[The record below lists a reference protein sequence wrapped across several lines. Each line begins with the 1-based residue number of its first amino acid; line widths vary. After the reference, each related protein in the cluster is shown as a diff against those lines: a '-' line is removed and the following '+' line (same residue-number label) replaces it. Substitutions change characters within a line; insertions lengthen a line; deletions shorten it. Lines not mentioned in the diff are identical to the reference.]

1 MNRNFNAILFVVLL
15 GFSTFINA
23 QGPVKTHT
31 HNNYQLQTAKASK
44 ARNFG
49 VINAVVTDTLALPF
63 FDDFSGVTPYPD
75 ARLWTNNFVYVN
87 NHFGKNPITQGVATF
102 DHLNELGL
110 PYGAFSKFFTS
121 SADSLSTQAINLLD
135 YQSGMNTLAYSIAD
149 SIYLS
154 FFMQSGGFGDAPD
167 QQDSIVLYFLDN
179 NNTWN
184 SVWRMMDNAAPTF
197 KQFFVGIKDA
207 KYLFKGFRFMF
218 INYVKNTGNMNHY
231 HLDYVQMKANR
242 TIQDTLIK
250 DVAFTGMPM
259 QLLNKYS
266 IMPYTHFLVNP
277 SAQLASERNVFF
289 RNNNASTAVVA
300 SLQAEAYDDF
310 NAQIDLV
317 PFAQRNLNINAS
329 GDTIVKYNSF
339 NISGLS
345 GDTPSVRCVYK
356 VVSPGNDETETNT
369 YSSLSDNN
377 TIERTQRFNHFYAYD
392 DGSAEVGFGLDYA
405 SLPNGPSYVALKY
418 TLAKSDTFR
427 GIDVMFN
434 RALEDVSNKPIS
446 LLLWQEIANG
456 NGKTNKILYRQVTV
470 PRYEPGINGFT
481 TYKFDSLIVLPAGD
495 FYIGWQQN
503 SKFILNVGW
512 DENQTNESAP
522 TPQVFYDLL
531 GAWEPLHPSFT
542 GALMMRPLIGK
553 EILKPVS
560 IENVVQANSFDAK
573 VYPNPSKHHFTIE
586 SEDLS
591 AVRIYDTQGKLILEN
606 PVFENKHA
614 FEIFT
619 KGLYICIL
627 TNQFQNQKTLKLI
640 IE

>member
-1 MNRNFNAILFVVLL
+1 MTKNLYIIFIVFLFS
-15 GFSTFINA
+15 STA
-23 QGPVKTHT
+23 VTYGQGPVKTF
-31 HNNYQLQTAKASK
+31 NNSNYQLQSQSAIA

-49 VINAVVTDTLALPF
+49 LINAIVTDTLALPF
-63 FDDFSGVTPYPD
+63 FDDFSGASPYPD
-75 ARLWTNNFVYVN
+75 SRLWTNDFVYVN

-102 DHLNELGL
+102 DHLNALGL

-135 YQSGMNTLAYSIAD
+135 YQLGVNTVAYTVAD

-167 QQDSIVLYFLDN
+167 LQDSMVLYFLDN
-179 NNTWN
+179 SNTWS
-184 SVWRMMDNAAPTF
+184 SVWRMKDNASPKF
-197 KQFFVGIKDA
+197 KQFFVGVNDA

-231 HLDYVQMKANR
+231 HLDYVQMKSNR
-242 TIQDTLIK
+242 TFQDTLIK
-250 DVAFTGMPM
+250 DVAFTNAPM

-266 IMPYTHFLVNP
+266 IMPYSHFLVNP
-277 SAQLASERNVFF
+277 TAQLATERKVFF

-300 SLQAEAYDDF
+300 SLQAEAYD
-310 NAQIDLV
+310 NANTQIDLV
-317 PFAQRNLNINAS
+317 PFSQRNLNIDPK
-329 GDTIVKYNSF
+329 GDTFVKYNSF

-377 TIERTQRFNHFYAYD
+377 VIERTQRFNYLYAYD

-405 SLPNGPSYVALKY
+405 SLPNGPAFVAMKY
-418 TLAKSDTFR
+418 TLAKADTFR
-427 GIDVMFN
+427 GLDIMFN

-446 LLLWQEIANG
+446 LLVWQEIANAS
-456 NGKTNKILYRQVTV
+456 GKTNKLLYRQVTV
-470 PRYEPGINGFT
+470 PKYEPGINGFT
-481 TYKFDSLIVLPAGD
+481 SYKFDSLIVLPAGD

-512 DENQTNESAP
+512 DENQANESAP
-522 TPQVFYDLL
+522 TPQIFYDLL
-531 GAWEPLHPSFT
+531 GTWEALHPIFK

-553 EILKPVS
+553 DIPNYVKVETVLK
-560 IENVVQANSFDAK
+560 NNDFQAK
-573 VYPNPSKHHFTIE
+573 VYPNPATGSFTIE
-586 SEDLS
+586 SEKLS
-591 AVRIYDTQGKLILEN
+591 TIKIFDIQGKLIAEN
-606 PVFENKHA
+606 SNFENKHT
-614 FEIFT
+614 FEILS
-619 KGLYICIL
+619 KGLYICIV
-627 TNQFQNQKTLKLI
+627 TNQLQEQKTLKVI

>member
-1 MNRNFNAILFVVLL
+1 MDKKFYTILISLF
-15 GFSTFINA
+15 FSSSLFTFG
-23 QGPVKTHT
+23 QGPVKTFNN
-31 HNNYQLQTAKASK
+31 NNYQLQSAHAVA

-49 VINAVVTDTLALPF
+49 LINAIVTDTLTLPF
-63 FDDFSGVTPYPD
+63 FDDFSGAPPYPD
-75 ARLWTNNFVYVN
+75 SRLWTNDFVYVN

-102 DHLNELGL
+102 DHLNALGL

-135 YQSGMNTLAYSIAD
+135 YQLGMNTLAYSVAD

-167 QQDSIVLYFLDN
+167 LQDSIVLYFLDN

-184 SVWRMMDNAAPTF
+184 SVWKMVDKAAPQF
-197 KQFFVGIKDA
+197 KQFFVGINDS

-242 TIQDTLIK
+242 TFQDTLIK
-250 DVAFTGMPM
+250 DVAFTSAPL

-266 IMPYTHFLVNP
+266 IMPYSHFLVNP
-277 SAQLASERNVFF
+277 SAQLANERKVFF
-289 RNNNASTAVVA
+289 RNNNAITSVVA
-300 SLQAEAYDDF
+300 SLQAEAY
-310 NAQIDLV
+310 NNTNTQIDLV
-317 PFAQRNLNINAS
+317 PFSQRNLNIDAK
-329 GDTIVKYNSF
+329 GDTFIKYNSF
-339 NISGLS
+339 NIAGLS

-356 VVSPGNDETETNT
+356 VVSLGNDETETNT

-377 TIERTQRFNHFYAYD
+377 VIERTQQFNNIYAYD

-405 SLPNGPSYVALKY
+405 SLPNGLGFVAIKY
-418 TLAKSDTFR
+418 TLAKADTFR
-427 GIDVMFN
+427 GIDIMFN

-446 LLLWQEIANG
+446 LIAWQEIANG
-456 NGKTNKILYRQVTV
+456 SGKSNKVLYRQAAV
-470 PRYEPGINGFT
+470 PKYESGINGFT
-481 TYKFDSLIVLPAGD
+481 TYNFDTLMVLPAGD

-512 DENQTNESAP
+512 DENQANESAA
-522 TPQVFYDLL
+522 TPEIFYDLL
-531 GAWEPLHPSFT
+531 GSWEALPPSFK

-553 EILKPVS
+553 EIPKYVKVETALK
-560 IENVVQANSFDAK
+560 INDFQAK
-573 VYPNPSKHHFTIE
+573 VYPNPTNGNFTIE
-586 SEDLS
+586 TENLNSVKIFDM
-591 AVRIYDTQGKLILEN
+591 QGKLIIESLN
-606 PVFENKHA
+606 FENKHT
-614 FEIFT
+614 FEILS

-627 TNQFQNQKTLKLI
+627 TNEFQQQKTLKVI